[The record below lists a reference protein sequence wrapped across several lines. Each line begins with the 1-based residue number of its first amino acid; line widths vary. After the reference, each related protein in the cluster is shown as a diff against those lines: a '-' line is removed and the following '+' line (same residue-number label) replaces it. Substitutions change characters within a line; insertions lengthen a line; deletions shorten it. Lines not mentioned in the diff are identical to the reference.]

1 MSPGSLTERLY
12 RDDPYLLEFEAEVV
26 SRREHEGRPAV
37 VLDRTAFYAESG
49 GQPSDQG
56 VLGDVAVLAVID
68 EGDEVLHVLG
78 APLSGERVRGRVD
91 ADRRRDHRQQHHGQ
105 HLLSRAFVQTAG
117 TGTISF
123 HLGSEHCT
131 IDLDREVGDEQ
142 VRAAET
148 LANEVIAEARPVAV
162 RTVSRRE
169 ALALG
174 VTAPEEAGDSVRIVE
189 AAGFDVQPC
198 GGTHPRSTAEV
209 GVVIVLGRERH
220 KGGSRVRFVC
230 GHRAL
235 ATVRQRNAILDRL
248 GALLSAPPEGLPE
261 AATRVLESLTEANRR
276 SAHLLER
283 ALDGEARRLL
293 ASASAGADTAGAER
307 RPTIVVATYDAWPAA
322 DLRTLGQRLVALA
335 PCVALLGSR
344 SDTAYLVF
352 AQTDGLGHDIPA
364 LLRTAVETVGGRGG
378 GRGNLAQG
386 GGDRPDR
393 LGEAL
398 ETAAAAV
405 RARG

>member
-1 MSPGSLTERLY
+1 MTQRLY

-26 SRREHEGRPAV
+26 SRRDHGGRPAV

-56 VLGDVAVLAVID
+56 VLGGVAVLEVIED
-68 EGDEVLHVLG
+68 GGEVVHVLG
-78 APLSGERVRGRVD
+78 AALAGERVRGLVD

-105 HLLSRAFVQTAG
+105 HLLSRAFVRTAG
-117 TGTISF
+117 AGTVSF
-123 HLGSEHCT
+123 HLGAEHCT

-142 VRAAET
+142 ARAAET
-148 LANEVIAEARPVAV
+148 LANQVIWDARPVAV
-162 RTVSRRE
+162 RTVTRKE

-174 VTAPEEAGDSVRIVE
+174 VTPPEEAGDTVRLVE
-189 AAGFDVQPC
+189 AEGFDLQPC

-209 GVVIVLGRERH
+209 GVVIVVGRERH

-235 ATVRQRNAILDRL
+235 TLIRRRNAILDSL
-248 GALLSAPPEGLPE
+248 GTHFSAPAEALPE
-261 AATRVLESLTEANRR
+261 AATRLLDGLAEANRR
-276 SAHLLER
+276 AAHLLDR

-293 ASASAGADTAGAER
+293 SGASADAAGASSAPA
-307 RPTIVVATYDAWPAA
+307 IVVATYDAWPAA
-322 DLRTLGQRLVALA
+322 DLRTLAQRLVALA
-335 PCVALLGSR
+335 PCVALLASR
-344 SDTAYLVF
+344 SDAAYLVF

-364 LLRTAVETVGGRGG
+364 LLRAAVETVDGRGG
-378 GRGNLAQG
+378 GKGNLAQG
-386 GGDRPDR
+386 GGDRLDR
-393 LGEAL
+393 LPEAL
-398 ETAAAAV
+398 DAAAAAV

>member
-1 MSPGSLTERLY
+1 LTERLY
-12 RDDPYLLEFEAEVV
+12 RDDPYLLEFDAAVV
-26 SRREHEGRPAV
+26 SRREHQGRPAV
-37 VLDRTAFYAESG
+37 VLDRTAFYAEGG

-56 VLGDVAVLAVID
+56 VLGEVAVLGVIE
-68 EGDEVLHVLG
+68 EGGEVLHVLD
-78 APLSGERVRGRVD
+78 APIAGERVRGRVD
-91 ADRRRDHRQQHHGQ
+91 SDRRRDHRQQHHGQ
-105 HLLSRAFVQTAG
+105 HLLSRAFVLTAG
-117 TGTISF
+117 AGTVGF
-123 HLGSEHCT
+123 HLGAEHCT

-148 LANEVIAEARPVAV
+148 LANEVVGDARPVAV
-162 RTVSRRE
+162 RTVSRGE
-169 ALALG
+169 AVALG
-174 VTAPEEAGDSVRIVE
+174 VAPPEGAGDSVRLVE

-230 GHRAL
+230 GHRAR
-235 ATVRQRNAILDRL
+235 AAVRGRNAILDRL
-248 GALLSAPPEGLPE
+248 CALLSASPEALPE
-261 AATRVLESLTEANRR
+261 AAARVLESLAAANRR
-276 SAHLLER
+276 SADLLGR

-293 ASASAGADTAGAER
+293 AGSAAHPAGAER
-307 RPTIVVATYDAWPAA
+307 ASTVVVATYDAWPPA
-322 DLRTLGQRLVALA
+322 DLRALGQRLVALA

-344 SDTAYLVF
+344 SDAAYLVF

-378 GRGNLAQG
+378 GKGNLAQG
-386 GGDRPDR
+386 GGDRLDR
-393 LGEAL
+393 LREAL
-398 ETAAAAV
+398 DAAAAAV

>member
-12 RDDPYLLEFEAEVV
+12 RDDPYLLEFEAGVV

-56 VLGDVAVLAVID
+56 VLGGVPVLAVID

-78 APLSGERVRGRVD
+78 GALAGERVRGLID
-91 ADRRRDHRQQHHGQ
+91 AERRRDHRQQHHGQ

-117 TGTISF
+117 AATVSF
-123 HLGSEHCT
+123 HLGAQHCT
-131 IDLDREVGDEQ
+131 IDLDREVGDVQ
-142 VRAAET
+142 ARAAEV

-162 RTVSRRE
+162 RTVSRSE

-174 VTAPEEAGDSVRIVE
+174 VTPPEEAGDSVRLVE

-220 KGGSRVRFVC
+220 KGGSRGRFVC

-235 ATVRQRNAILDRL
+235 AEVRARNAILDRL
-248 GALLSAPPEGLPE
+248 GAILSAPPEALPE
-261 AATRVLESLTEANRR
+261 AATRALDGLAEANRR

-293 ASASAGADTAGAER
+293 ASASADAGTAGLER

-344 SDTAYLVF
+344 GETAYLVF
-352 AQTDGLGHDIPA
+352 AQSDGLGHDIPA
-364 LLRTAVETVGGRGG
+364 LLRAAVEIVGGRGG
-378 GRGNLAQG
+378 GKGNLAQG
-386 GGDRPDR
+386 GGARPEHLDQ
-393 LGEAL
+393 AL
-398 ETAAAAV
+398 ETAAASV